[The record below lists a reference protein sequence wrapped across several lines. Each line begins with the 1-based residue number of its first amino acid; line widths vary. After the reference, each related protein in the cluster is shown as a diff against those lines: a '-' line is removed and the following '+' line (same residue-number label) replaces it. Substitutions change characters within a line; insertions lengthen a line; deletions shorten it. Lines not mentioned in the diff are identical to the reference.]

1 MAPGIR
7 ISKSFLR
14 LLLHKSW
21 FFTMIKEFQS
31 KAWPLVVL
39 LCFGL
44 LIACSDY
51 EPAEMVEMDQK
62 VYVREFESGK
72 PIENAKIVLVT
83 TRYPTYEYNPN
94 GVLRDF
100 ATHTTDATGLVHLRG
115 RMQKITYMEVYAPTP
130 KRYFDAGDESGRI
143 RYNSTSSLTESF
155 IANPVLALYPHAWI
169 KFEVDFRQ
177 LGGGYDEV
185 RFTSDQ
191 ELKGSTN
198 KSGTTAPI
206 LVKGNVLHR
215 ITFDGF
221 KSGERIKSW
230 VQEVY
235 VPGHDTLTHQ
245 VDAYLPPAR

>member
-1 MAPGIR
+1 M
-7 ISKSFLR
+7 K
-14 LLLHKSW
+14 
-21 FFTMIKEFQS
+21 KEIQS
-31 KAWPLVVL
+31 KAQPLLVL

-100 ATHTTDATGLVHLRG
+100 ATHATDSTGMVHLKG
-115 RMQKITYMEVYAPTP
+115 RMQKITYMKVYAPSP
-130 KRYFDAGDESGRI
+130 KRYFDAGDERGRI
-143 RYNSTSSLTESF
+143 RYNSESSLTESF
-155 IANPVLALYPHAWI
+155 IANPVFALYPRSWLQMS
-169 KFEVDFRQ
+169 VDFRQ

-191 ELKGSTN
+191 ELNGSTN
-198 KSGTTAPI
+198 KSGTTVPI
-206 LVKGNVLHR
+206 LVKGNVLHQ
-215 ITFDGF
+215 ITFEGF
-221 KSGERIKSW
+221 KGGERIKSW

-235 VPGHDTLTHQ
+235 IPGHDTLTHQ
-245 VDAYLPPAR
+245 VDAYLLPGR